1 MGRQVLKK
9 KKKKVEEEKKERW
22 PKSDT
27 LEDALKRN
35 PHLRVYLELK
45 KREGEIPNFVPVLT
59 RDMKSL
65 PKPNL
70 IYPVGDPIFI
80 HVYTDRDLKKHYHAI
95 EPRLQ
100 PGEEEKYQKLMDAM
114 LELAPYEKVPES
126 EEELDEIIDVLID
139 KTSEIV
145 DVKTSIKKKKFSF
158 GFEKIPLTREEVS
171 KFRYLIK
178 RDVIGVG
185 PLEPLIRDPF
195 IEDIHVIGPK
205 NTHIVHKIFDMMP
218 TNIDFGNDIAMAEYL
233 KNMGERMGRPVS
245 EREPVVDGSLPDG
258 SRINII
264 FSTDVSLKGPS
275 FTIRKF
281 AETPIS
287 ITQLINFGTISS
299 EVAAYLWLC
308 LEYGMSIWV
317 SGETASG
324 KTTTL
329 NAMLPFIKPDSKI
342 YTAEDTPEVQ
352 VPHAVWQQLNT
363 RERGETGRV
372 DLFDLLRAALR
383 SRPNYIIVGEIR
395 GKEGS
400 VAFQAM
406 QTGHPVLATF
416 HAGTVK
422 KLIQRLTGDPINVP
436 ITFVDNLNVVL
447 IQQAVYRKGQFL
459 RRSLVVEEI
468 EGYYE
473 DIGGVVTRTVFEWDS
488 VTDSHIFRGLYNS
501 YVLENKIA
509 QTAGYEDPRMIYEEM
524 ELRKMILD
532 KMVEQKIF
540 AYKEVSQVIWNFYKK
555 GMEGLPFRI

>member
-1 MGRQVLKK
+1 MIS
-9 KKKKVEEEKKERW
+9 
-22 PKSDT
+22 KSDT
-27 LEDALKRN
+27 LETAIKRN
-35 PHLRVYLELK
+35 LHLRTYLNNIK
-45 KREGEIPNFVPVLT
+45 KKEGVIPVFTPQLS
-59 RDMKSL
+59 RDMKAL
-65 PKPNL
+65 PKPNI
-70 IYPVGDPIFI
+70 IYPVGDPVFI
-80 HVYTDRDLKKHYHAI
+80 HIYTDKKGLKKYIAI
-95 EPRLQ
+95 EPRLEKK
-100 PGEEEKYQKLMDAM
+100 EEEKFQALMDRM
-114 LELAPYEKVPES
+114 LELAPYEDVPRNEQ
-126 EEELDEIIDVLID
+126 EMDKLIDVLM
-139 KTSEIV
+139 KKASEIV
-145 DVKTSIKKKKFSF
+145 GRRVEYKKKKFSF
-158 GFEKIPLTREEVS
+158 GVDKIPITKEEAY
-171 KFRYLIK
+171 KFNYLIK
-178 RDVIGVG
+178 REVLGVG
-185 PLEPLIRDPF
+185 PLEPLIRDPY
-195 IEDIHVIGPK
+195 IEDIHVIGPH

-218 TNIDFGNDIAMAEYL
+218 TNIDFKDDIYMSEYL
-233 KNMGERMGRPVS
+233 KNIGERIGRPVS

-264 FSTDVSLKGPS
+264 YSTDVSLKGPS

-281 AETPIS
+281 TAIPIS
-287 ITQLINFGTISS
+287 ITQLINFGTLSA
-299 EVAAYLWLC
+299 EVAAYLWIC

-329 NAMLPFIKPDSKI
+329 NAMLPFIKPHSKI

-352 VPHAVWQQLNT
+352 VPHPVWQQLNT
-363 RERGETGRV
+363 RERGEVGRV
-372 DLFDLLRAALR
+372 DLFELLKAALR

-447 IQQAVYRKGQFL
+447 VQQAVYRKGQFL
-459 RRSLVVEEI
+459 RRCLVVEEI

-488 VTDSHIFRGLYNS
+488 VTDQHIFRGLYNS

-509 QTAGYEDPRMIYEEM
+509 QTAGFEDTRKIYEEM
-524 ELRKMILD
+524 ELRARILQRMVEEKILD
-532 KMVEQKIF
+532 YYQ
-540 AYKEVSQVIWNFYKK
+540 VSNVIWEFYKK
-555 GMEGLPFRI
+555 GLEALPFRL